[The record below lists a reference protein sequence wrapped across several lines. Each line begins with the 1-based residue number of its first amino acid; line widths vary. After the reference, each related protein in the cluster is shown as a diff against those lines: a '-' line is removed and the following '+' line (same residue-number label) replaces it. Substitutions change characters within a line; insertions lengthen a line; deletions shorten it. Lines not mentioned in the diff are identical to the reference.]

1 MSTDLRA
8 EVRKAISDA
17 YYEARNDGQTMET
30 AADNAADAVTA
41 ILTARLD
48 ATVAELK
55 PIFANVAGE
64 LAGASRAAKAVLTPE
79 RKR

>member
-1 MSTDLRA
+1 MSDLRA

-17 YYEARNDGQTMET
+17 YYEARNNGQTMET

-48 ATVAELK
+48 ATVEELK

-64 LAGASRAAKAVLTPE
+64 VALMSRAARTVLTDGA
-79 RKR
+79 R